1 MLLRCGCGICW
12 YRRIKSTLG
21 PRRRIAHGF
30 SSGNQDDVGRFSFE
44 VRLSWPLIV
53 LILSSHFLGGHSFFQ
68 VCLRERH
75 ESKAFWKTCW
85 NPQEPKVYVFVT
97 SLARS
102 CVCCREL
109 LDAPH
114 GDQCSHASNGQ
125 LDGDWFTDLLK
136 ELKTDW
142 LNTKSTGHHYLLL
155 FRSSNSD
162 KVLFACWSFVD
173 VHQILNYSY
182 LCNWSSSVDSVVIFY
197 LSKRKKSAVRLQ
209 LAWYPDTKNVPMKSH
224 EHD

>member
-1 MLLRCGCGICW
+1 MWVGGICW
-12 YRRIKSTLG
+12 HPGTSAKKN
-21 PRRRIAHGF
+21 AHCF
-30 SSGNQDDVGRFSFE
+30 SSGNQ
-44 VRLSWPLIV
+44 V
-53 LILSSHFLGGHSFFQ
+53 LEDFLLKFVCHDHWLCWFCHPFFLGGHLFFQ

-125 LDGDWFTDLLK
+125 LDGDSFTDLLK

-142 LNTKSTGHHYLLL
+142 LNTKSTGRHYLLL
-155 FRSSNSD
+155 FCSSNSD
-162 KVLFACWSFVD
+162 KVLFVCWSFVD
-173 VHQILNYSY
+173 VHQILNY

-197 LSKRKKSAVRLQ
+197 LSKRQMKGFACSSSPGIQTLEM
-209 LAWYPDTKNVPMKSH
+209 YPWNPMMTN
-224 EHD
+224 

>member
-1 MLLRCGCGICW
+1 MLAPWDLGEEERSLFQLRQPG
-12 YRRIKSTLG
+12 
-21 PRRRIAHGF
+21 
-30 SSGNQDDVGRFSFE
+30 VGGFSFE

-53 LILSSHFLGGHSFFQ
+53 LILSSLFLGGHLFFQ

-125 LDGDWFTDLLK
+125 LDGDSFTDLLK

-142 LNTKSTGHHYLLL
+142 LNTKSTGRHYLLL
-155 FRSSNSD
+155 FCSSNSD
-162 KVLFACWSFVD
+162 KVLFVCWSFVD
-173 VHQILNYSY
+173 VHQILNY

-197 LSKRKKSAVRLQ
+197 LSKRQMKGFACSSSPGIQTLEM
-209 LAWYPDTKNVPMKSH
+209 YPWNPMMTN
-224 EHD
+224 